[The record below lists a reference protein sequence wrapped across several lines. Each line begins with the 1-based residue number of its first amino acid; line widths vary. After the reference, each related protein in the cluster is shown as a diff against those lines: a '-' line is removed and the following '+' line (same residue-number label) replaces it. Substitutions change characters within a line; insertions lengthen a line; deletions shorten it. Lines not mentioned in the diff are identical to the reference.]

1 MTNIVFMGDAGLPVT
16 SSLIIAEGV
25 NQPHKN
31 VISLVRKYKERLEGF
46 GRVEFKIQP
55 FETTGGIQRREVAI
69 LNQEQA
75 TLLMTCLRNN
85 DVVLDFKTALVAAF
99 FEMAKKLREQK
110 PLVPEIPS
118 IPEGLPNFLDPAAAA
133 IAWAEQTRARQ
144 ALEEQIEVD
153 KPKVEF
159 ANDIIGSA
167 SELVITPAGQSIGIA
182 PRKFFDLMRRHNFMH
197 KNQYRITEY
206 ARQMGYM
213 KMKPRVLEDGVTITF
228 QPVLLGKGLF
238 KLYQL
243 ALEEGLIERNPQIE
257 MSFK

>member
-85 DVVLDFKTALVAAF
+85 DVVLDFKAALVAAF
-99 FEMAKKLREQK
+99 FEMAKKLRDQQAAVLAQL
-110 PLVPEIPS
+110 PFDIPKT
-118 IPEGLPNFLDPAAAA
+118 LPDALRLAAEFADKNA
-133 IAWAEQTRARQ
+133 
-144 ALEEQIEVD
+144 ALEAQIEAD

-159 ANDIIGSA
+159 ANDIISSD
-167 SELVITPAGQSIGIA
+167 SELIPTPAGQSIGIGQ
-182 PRKFFDLMRRHNFMH
+182 RKFFDLMRRHNFMC
-197 KNQYRITEY
+197 KDQYRITEY
-206 ARQMGYM
+206 ARQKGYM
-213 KMKPRVLEDGVTITF
+213 KMKPRILEDGVTLTL